1 MHHYSSYSGAFFRR
15 IFMLARVKH
24 YISQIK
30 KGRLKEL
37 AAQLGWIYQY
47 ARQHIR
53 YIAFYTVLGL
63 SGTII
68 SLVSSLVSRDLVDI
82 ITGHDSGQL
91 MATFAMMIGITLASS
106 VISQISSYLSSK
118 INLKIDNHIK
128 AQIFDDILITDWES
142 LTRYHSG
149 DLLVRW
155 NGDVSAISSGILN
168 TIPNLIIYIFRF
180 CSALIMV
187 LYYDASFAVFALISI
202 PISIYTSR
210 TTLKKMQQGN
220 MNSLA
225 LGTKMSAFNQEA
237 FSNIQTVKAFDMLPL
252 YSKRLRVLQ
261 KQYADARMKYQ
272 RTAISNTFILTIV
285 SMAVTYSSYGWGIY
299 KVWNGDISYGT
310 MTMFLTLSTTLSASV
325 DNLVSFIPSS
335 IHLANSAKR
344 LMGIVNLPKEDYSQ
358 KKEVAQFFETHKDQ
372 GVGLSIRDV
381 AYTYATGTQVFEHA
395 SFDAHPHEVIAL
407 VGPSGEGKTTMLR
420 VLLSIIRPKEGAG
433 YICAGDSTPESGG
446 PYMDLTAS
454 ARQLFAYVPQ
464 GNTMFSGTIADNMRN
479 VKEDATDEEIIE
491 ALKMACAWD
500 FVEKLPEG
508 INSEIKERGGG
519 FSEGQAQRLSIA
531 RAILRRSP
539 ILLLDEATSA
549 LDMAT
554 ERKVLQNIMED
565 KYPRT
570 TIVTTHRPS
579 VLHICKR
586 VYSIGG
592 QRCVLLNDKEINDL
606 VNGY

>member
-1 MHHYSSYSGAFFRR
+1 MSKVLHY
-15 IFMLARVKH
+15 VE
-24 YISQIK
+24 QIK
-30 KGRLKEL
+30 KGRLKEKL
-37 AAQLGWIYQY
+37 SQILWIYQY
-47 ARQHIR
+47 ARQHIF
-53 YIAFYTVLGL
+53 YIALYTLIGL
-63 SGTII
+63 SGTIVSLI
-68 SLVSSLVSRDLVDI
+68 SGLVSRDLVDI
-82 ITGHDSGQL
+82 ITGHNTGALLS
-91 MATFAMMIGITLASS
+91 TFASMVGITLGSN
-106 VISQISSYLSSK
+106 VIGQLSGYLSTK
-118 INLKIDNHIK
+118 INTKIDNQIK
-128 AQIFDDILITDWES
+128 SQIFDDILITDWES

-149 DLLVRW
+149 DLLIRW
-155 NGDVSAISSGILN
+155 SGDVSTISSGILN
-168 TIPNLIIYIFRF
+168 TLPNFIIYTFRF
-180 CSALIMV
+180 ISALIMV
-187 LYYDASFAVFALISI
+187 LYHDASFAVFALISI
-202 PISIYTSR
+202 PISIYASR

-220 MNSLA
+220 MSSLTIS
-225 LGTKMSAFNQEA
+225 TKLSTFNHET

-252 YSKRLRVLQ
+252 YSKRLRALQ
-261 KQYADARMKYQ
+261 QQYTNVRLKYQ
-272 RTAISNTFILTIV
+272 RTTIINTFILTLV

-310 MTMFLTLSTTLSASV
+310 MTMFLQLTTTLSASV
-325 DNLVSFIPSS
+325 DNLISFIPSTV
-335 IHLANSAKR
+335 HLTNSAKR
-344 LMGIVNLPKEDYSQ
+344 LMGLLQLPKEDYSQ
-358 KKEVAQFFETHKDQ
+358 KEEVAQFFSEHKEI

-381 AYTYATGTQVFEHA
+381 AYTYATGTEVFAHA

-420 VLLSIIRPKEGAG
+420 VLLSIIRPKEGTG
-433 YICAGDSTPESGG
+433 YICAGASTPESGG
-446 PYMDLTAS
+446 PCLDLTAS

-500 FVEKLPEG
+500 FVEKLPQG
-508 INSEIKERGGG
+508 IDSEIKERGGG

-554 ERKVLQNIMED
+554 ERKVLQNIMAD

-579 VLHICKR
+579 VLNICKR
-586 VYSIGG
+586 VYSIGSK
-592 QRCVLLNDKEINDL
+592 RCVLLNEKEIDEL
-606 VNGY
+606 INGY

>member
-1 MHHYSSYSGAFFRR
+1 MSILS
-15 IFMLARVKH
+15 H
-24 YISQIK
+24 YIQQIK
-30 KGRLKEL
+30 NGRLKEKT
-37 AAQLGWIYQY
+37 AQLAWIYQY

-53 YIAFYTVLGL
+53 YIVLYTFLGL

-68 SLVSSLVSRDLVDI
+68 SLISGLVSRDLVDI
-82 ITGHDSGQL
+82 ITGHNAGELLS
-91 MATFAMMIGITLASS
+91 TFATMIGIALGSS
-106 VISQISSYLSSK
+106 IISQISGYLSTK
-118 INLKIDNHIK
+118 ISIRIDNHIK

-155 NGDVSAISSGILN
+155 NGDVSTVSSGILN
-168 TIPNLIIYIFRF
+168 TIPNFIVYVFRF
-180 CSALIMV
+180 LSALVMV
-187 LYYDASFAVFALISI
+187 LYYDASFAVFALVSI

-220 MNSLA
+220 MSSLA
-225 LGTKMSAFNQEA
+225 IGTKMSSFNQEA

-252 YSKRLRVLQ
+252 YSKRLRQLQ
-261 KQYADARMKYQ
+261 QQYTDVRLRYQ
-272 RTAISNTFILTIV
+272 RTTIKNTFILTLV

-299 KVWNGDISYGT
+299 KVWSGDISYGT
-310 MTMFLTLSTTLSASV
+310 MTLFLQLTTTLSASV
-325 DNLVSFIPSS
+325 DNIISFIPST
-335 IHLANSAKR
+335 IALTNSAKR
-344 LMGIVNLPKEDYSQ
+344 LMGLINLPKEDYRQ
-358 KKEVAQFFETHKDQ
+358 KKEVAEFFNTHQDV

-381 AYTYATGTQVFEHA
+381 AYTYATGTEVFEHA

-433 YICAGDSTPESGG
+433 YICAGDNTPESGE
-446 PYMDLTAS
+446 PCMDLTAS
-454 ARQLFAYVPQ
+454 TRQLFAYVPQ

-479 VKEDATDEEIIE
+479 VKENATDEEIID
-491 ALKMACAWD
+491 ALKMACALD

-508 INSEIKERGGG
+508 IYSEIKERGGG

-531 RAILRRSP
+531 RALLRRSP

-549 LDMAT
+549 LDMVT
-554 ERKVLQNIMED
+554 ERKVLRNIMED

-579 VLHICKR
+579 VLNICKR
-586 VYSIGG
+586 VYSIGSKK
-592 QRCVLLNDKEINDL
+592 CVLLSKKEIDEL
-606 VNGY
+606 ING